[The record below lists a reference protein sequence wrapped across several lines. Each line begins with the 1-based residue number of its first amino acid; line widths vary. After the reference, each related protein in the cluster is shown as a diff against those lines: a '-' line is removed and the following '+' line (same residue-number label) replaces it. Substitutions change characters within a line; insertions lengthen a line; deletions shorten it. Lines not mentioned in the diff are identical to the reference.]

1 MRNHIKFAAYLLVG
15 AYISTVSFVATAGA
29 YEDFFKAILFD
40 NVRSVDSL
48 LASGFDVNALD
59 DKGQNG
65 LYISMREGSF
75 KVAAVLL
82 KQPQLKPDQSNAA
95 GETALMM
102 AALKGHTDW
111 LQPLLDRGASIDG
124 AGGKNTKAWT
134 ALHYAC
140 SGSQASTVQALLA
153 RGADRNARSPNGTT
167 PLMMAARYGTEDQV
181 DLLLRAGADLQLR
194 NDLALSAADFARQAG
209 RDKLADRLQAAAR

>member
-1 MRNHIKFAAYLLVG
+1 MRNHIKSAAYLLVG
-15 AYISTVSFVATAGA
+15 AFISTASFLATAGA

-40 NVRSVDSL
+40 NVRSVGSL

-82 KQPQLKPDQSNAA
+82 KQPQLQPDQANAA

-111 LQPLLDRGASIDG
+111 LQPLLDRGARVDG
-124 AGGKNTKAWT
+124 GAAAGGKAWT

-140 SGSQASTVQALLA
+140 SGPQAGTVQALLA

-181 DLLLRAGADLQLR
+181 DLLLKAGADLQLR
-194 NDLALSAADFARQAG
+194 NDLGLSAADFARQAG
-209 RDKLADRLQAAAR
+209 RDKRADRLQPAAR